1 VVDPLWELIWE
12 EMIVVD
18 EGHWSSYK
26 ELLQVL
32 MLIQGTCSVLFAEV
46 KWKGGRLWMLPDSI
60 SIARYETVHKKLVDL
75 VGLMRSYA
83 SMREAFIHQHAPQM
97 STLQGSGT
105 GGGSNVKE
113 T

>member
-1 VVDPLWELIWE
+1 MVLMEVC
-12 EMIVVD
+12 
-18 EGHWSSYK
+18 HWSSHK
-26 ELLQVL
+26 GLHQVL
-32 MLIQGTCSVLFAEV
+32 SNVWGTCFVLFAEV